1 MKKHF
6 LKFLVTQSKLIAIC
20 ATGFILFSCGNS
32 QSGKMGDD
40 EFAVATVNETSSNQ
54 TISYPATIKV
64 TQDIEVRPQVSGFIV
79 KLYVDE
85 GATVR

>member
-40 EFAVATVNETSSNQ
+40 EFAVATVNETSSKERK
-54 TISYPATIKV
+54 TSKF
-64 TQDIEVRPQVSGFIV
+64 VRRYQALS
-79 KLYVDE
+79 
-85 GATVR
+85 

>member
-40 EFAVATVNETSSNQ
+40 EFAVATVNETSSRK
-54 TISYPATIKV
+54 TSKF
-64 TQDIEVRPQVSGFIV
+64 VRRYRALS
-79 KLYVDE
+79 
-85 GATVR
+85 

>member
-40 EFAVATVNETSSNQ
+40 EFAVATVNETSSQ
-54 TISYPATIKV
+54 VIKLSLIQQPLKERK
-64 TQDIEVRPQVSGFIV
+64 TSKFVRRYQALS
-79 KLYVDE
+79 
-85 GATVR
+85 

>member
-40 EFAVATVNETSSNQ
+40 EFAVATVNETSKTS
-54 TISYPATIKV
+54 KF
-64 TQDIEVRPQVSGFIV
+64 VRRYQALS
-79 KLYVDE
+79 
-85 GATVR
+85 